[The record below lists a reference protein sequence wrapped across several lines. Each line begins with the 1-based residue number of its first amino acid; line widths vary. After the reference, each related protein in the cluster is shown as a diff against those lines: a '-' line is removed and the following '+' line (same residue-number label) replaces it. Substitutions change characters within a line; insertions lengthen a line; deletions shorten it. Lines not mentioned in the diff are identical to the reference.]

1 MRAQLYKFKNRP
13 KKQKGIVLIVGLVM
27 VLLIS
32 INALSSISG
41 SGLQEAM
48 VGNMRDRGLS
58 FQASE
63 AALSVGESTLKI
75 GTPPNCD
82 GASNNGFICF
92 LDFDSNQPSVS
103 LQYAPIATFDAKGNT
118 TSLSLSGIASQP
130 RYVVEQ
136 LADYQ
141 VKDDGSAL
149 EYNGMPANQI
159 RPYRITAIGVG
170 ASTDTQ
176 VIVQSIYAIPRNN

>member
-1 MRAQLYKFKNRP
+1 M
-13 KKQKGIVLIVGLVM
+13 IVGLVM

-32 INALSSISG
+32 IIALSSIRG

-63 AALSVGESTLKI
+63 AALSVGESILKT

-92 LDFDSNQPSVS
+92 IDLDSNTPSAS
-103 LQYAPIATFDAKGNT
+103 LQYASTATFSAKGNT
-118 TSLSLSGIASQP
+118 TSLNLSGVASQP
-130 RYVVEQ
+130 IYVVEQ

-149 EYNGMPANQI
+149 EYNGMPANLI
-159 RPYRITAIGVG
+159 RPYRVTAIGSG
-170 ASTDTQ
+170 ASVDAQ